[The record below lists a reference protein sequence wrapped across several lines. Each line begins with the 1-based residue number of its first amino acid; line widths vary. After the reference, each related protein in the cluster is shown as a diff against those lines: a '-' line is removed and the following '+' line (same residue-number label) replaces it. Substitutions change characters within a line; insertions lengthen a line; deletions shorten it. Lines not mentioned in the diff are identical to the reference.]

1 MTIVATMFYDSF
13 VGEPDKNLLELA
25 LQALKRNN
33 AQYLD
38 ECERSELTLIRDVER
53 KERIKDIQT
62 SICGK
67 DAYAHFPQFIVVKH
81 DDAELI
87 AQVLSAVS
95 FMEFYYDKLVPEM
108 EMYGEYSEYH
118 IYVRWKLRYCPN
130 YQIEM
135 PIAFYDNNEDD
146 EREFSANNEDDD
158 GEVIGDEGDYL
169 EAIWVIESAI
179 ERLF

>member
-1 MTIVATMFYDSF
+1 MTTVATIFYDSF
-13 VGEPDKNLLELA
+13 IGEPDKNLLELA

-38 ECERSELTLIRDVER
+38 ECEWSELALIRDVER
-53 KERIKDIQT
+53 KYRIKDEQT
-62 SICGK
+62 FLRGK

-87 AQVLSAVS
+87 GQALSAVS
-95 FMEFYYDKLVPEM
+95 FMEFYYDVLVPDM
-108 EMYGEYSEYH
+108 EHFGDLSEDK
-118 IYVRWKLRYCPN
+118 IYDRWKLRYCPN
-130 YQIEM
+130 YQVEI
-135 PIAFYDNNEDD
+135 PIAYYDNDADD

-158 GEVIGDEGDYL
+158 GEVIGDEGDYW